1 MKALHLEILSP
12 EGPVYSGDIDSVTVP
27 GSAGRF
33 TILPEHAPVIS
44 SLVAGTIVYVV
55 AGEEQSVGISKGF
68 VEMNGS
74 DVTVCVELAED
85 KPQ

>member
-12 EGPVYSGDIDSVTVP
+12 ERLVYSGDIDSVTVP

-33 TILPEHAPVIS
+33 TVLPGHAPVIS
-44 SLVAGTIVYVV
+44 SLAAGTIVYAA
-55 AGEEQSVGISKGF
+55 AGEKQSVDISKGF
-68 VEMNGS
+68 VEMNGN

-85 KPQ
+85 KP

>member
-12 EGPVYSGDIDSVTVP
+12 ERLVYSGDIDSVTVP

-33 TILPEHAPVIS
+33 TILRGHAPVIS
-44 SLVAGTIVYVV
+44 SLAAGTIVYAA

-74 DVTVCVELAED
+74 DVTVCVELAGD
-85 KPQ
+85 NS

>member
-12 EGPVYSGDIDSVTVP
+12 EKLIYSGDIDSVTVP

-33 TILPEHAPVIS
+33 TILPEHAPIIS
-44 SLVAGTIVYVV
+44 SLAAGTIVYVA
-55 AGEEQSVGISKGF
+55 AGAEQRVDISRGF

-74 DVTVCVELAED
+74 DVSMCVELAGD
-85 KPQ
+85 NS

>member
-12 EGPVYSGDIDSVTVP
+12 EKQVYSGDIDSVTLP

-44 SLVAGTIVYVV
+44 SLAAGNVVYVV
-55 AGEEQSVGISKGF
+55 AGGEEQSIGISKGF
-68 VEMNGS
+68 VEMNGN
-74 DVTVCVELAED
+74 DVTVCVELSED
-85 KPQ
+85 KL